1 MRYTILLIASVLLS
15 LTTYAQ
21 STHYVF
27 PAVGG
32 PNDFWH
38 TGGMLTSDVQMRV
51 PYQDTTIQ
59 FYKKDGSMRYDTVR
73 KLLFAHNGITWQRVV
88 DSTYLAEVA
97 ASIEAGTVD
106 SSIYSTV
113 TRLADSL
120 YRLRIYVDSLNTV
133 LSAKQ
138 GADSL
143 LFAQQIAAAN
153 LNIAALDSALV
164 EAFGAIIDLYE
175 NKADKDTLN
184 NFVLHAYLDSTLG
197 SYADT
202 GLLAL
207 KQNYSDTLTFDAT
220 RHWVSTQI
228 PSLAGYV
235 PYTGATTNLDL
246 GPHTISARTGVINK
260 SSGSGTALSVTKGG
274 AGEALTVTKTS
285 GAGNAM
291 SVTGGI
297 TLLETLHTTN
307 PIADAYIAS
316 AATWNAKGNGS
327 VTSIQLVGGTGV
339 TITPTTAITTS
350 GTYTISATGGGGGAA
365 VAATTG
371 QVLYKSGTDTTI
383 RGAAKA
389 GIDTTDGRLVFP
401 NDTTTTDVLP
411 YYGGGIKVWGN
422 NSTGIGCVKI
432 SDTFT
437 MPSELQRAV
446 SLQNTSTLFPVFSA
460 NTATAGSSGA
470 FTFGGLLQTFFTA
483 YSFVPSTYNSTIQ
496 QINYNKGRYTTGTG
510 ANASALIRVG
520 SLEQGVGL
528 LCGDSRWNGGAGKGT
543 FTFCLP
549 VYAAGEAIFFGY
561 SRINSNVSSEPSTF
575 LTANPSIPCLGV
587 GKDAADNTFH
597 FFHNSI
603 GVFTAPTKVNIG
615 VTPNPNDVYRV
626 TVYVTGASIFYIKF
640 EVITKTGITT
650 YICNPTTNIPP
661 IGTRLSP
668 FMYINNIA
676 TTTAISWGLIS
687 VTEETY

>member
-1 MRYTILLIASVLLS
+1 MIRLALTAAFLFIFSAVSAQRIVPISGVRTTDTSYIA
-15 LTTYAQ
+15 
-21 STHYVF
+21 
-27 PAVGG
+27 GG
-32 PNDFWH
+32 
-38 TGGMLTSDVQMRV
+38 L
-51 PYQDTTIQ
+51 
-59 FYKKDGSMRYDTVR
+59 K
-73 KLLFAHNGITWQRVV
+73 V
-88 DSTYLAEVA
+88 DSVIVLPYYRGSDTNLVLGFDSRGKAVLRINNDSLIYATRRYVDSGFNA
-97 ASIEAGTVD
+97 ITAVSVD

-113 TRLADSL
+113 TRLNNKIDSTFNIIDSNNTI
-120 YRLRIYVDSLNTV
+120 IYGSLT
-133 LSAKQ
+133 
-138 GADSL
+138 
-143 LFAQQIAAAN
+143 
-153 LNIAALDSALV
+153 
-164 EAFGAIIDLYE
+164 DLYE

-184 NFVLHAYLDSTLG
+184 NFVLHTYLDSTLG

-220 RHWVSTQI
+220 RYWVSTQI

-350 GTYTISATGGGGGAA
+350 GTYTISATGGGGGGSLIDAQ
-365 VAATTG
+365 TG
-371 QVLYKSGTDTTI
+371 QVLYKPGSDTLK
-383 RGAAKA
+383 GATKV

-401 NDTTTTDVLP
+401 NDTTTSNVLP
-411 YYGGGIKVWGN
+411 YYDGGIKVWGN
-422 NSTGIGCVKI
+422 NSTGIGSIKI

-446 SLQNTSTLFPVFSA
+446 SLQSTSTLFPVGTS

-470 FTFGGLLQTFFTA
+470 FTYGGLVQTFVGT
-483 YSFVPSTYNSTIQ
+483 YSFVPSSYNSTIQ

-510 ANASALIRVG
+510 ANARALIRIS
-520 SLEQGVGL
+520 SLAQGVGL
-528 LCGDSRWNGGAGKGT
+528 LCGDSRWSGGAGKGT
-543 FTFCLP
+543 LTFCLP
-549 VYAAGEAIFFGY
+549 DYAAGEAIFFGY
-561 SRINSNVSSEPSTF
+561 STNTNAVTTEPSFF
-575 LTANPSIPCLGV
+575 LTANPSLPCLAV
-587 GKDAADNTFH
+587 GKDEADSTFH
-597 FFHNSI
+597 FFHNSN
-603 GVFTAPTKVNIG
+603 GPNVAPTKVDIG
-615 VTPNPNDVYRV
+615 VTPNSNDVYRV

-661 IGTRLSP
+661 IGTRIIP
-668 FMYINNIA
+668 FMYVNNRA
-676 TTTAISWGLIS
+676 TATAVSWGLIA